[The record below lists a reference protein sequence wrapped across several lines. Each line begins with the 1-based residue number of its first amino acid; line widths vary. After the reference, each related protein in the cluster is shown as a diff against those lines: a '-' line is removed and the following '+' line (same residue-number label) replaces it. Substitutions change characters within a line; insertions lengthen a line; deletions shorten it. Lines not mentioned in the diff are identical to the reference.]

1 MQDNYPEFAHY
12 PEPDEI
18 DRLVARLWEDA
29 VSIPFEVEVL
39 EEQGFRH
46 ALALRHMQ
54 GFAYVRFEP
63 EGMAPFYGYWQPA
76 PSQPAPLLVHT
87 PGYEAAM
94 QIHPDLVA
102 RGYNVLHVNP
112 LGYTTPEGPDE
123 SKRPDGEWP
132 VLAETLF
139 MGFDHGYRRW
149 LINVMQAVSWAQEE
163 EGVLP
168 DRLAFFGTSQG
179 GGASLLLGS
188 IFRDQG
194 VRCVAADEPWL
205 VHFPGYRALQPD
217 WAQRSAETGDIFE
230 AIAQVDDPGALWR
243 ELGKI
248 DALSHAHRLTMPVL
262 LTAGGD
268 DAACPPDSIRELYE
282 RLPATKSLTYLYGV
296 GHGYTQAFP
305 HLAAAW
311 FRLYL

>member
-1 MQDNYPEFAHY
+1 MDDTYPELDHY

-18 DRLVARLWEDA
+18 DDLISDLWEEA
-29 VSIPFEVEVL
+29 ASAPFEVEVL
-39 EEQGFRH
+39 EEQGFRP
-46 ALALRHMQ
+46 ALGLWHMR

-87 PGYEAAM
+87 PGYGAEM

-112 LGYTTPEGPDE
+112 LGYATPEGFDE
-123 SKRPDGEWP
+123 SKRMDDEWP
-132 VLAETLF
+132 VF
-139 MGFDHGYRRW
+139 VDSIVNGFDRGYRPW

-163 EGVLP
+163 EAVLP

-194 VRCVAADEPWL
+194 VRSVAADEPWL
-205 VHFPGYRALQPD
+205 IHFPAYRALRPD
-217 WAQRSAETGDIFE
+217 WAQRSEETGDIFE
-230 AIAQVDDPGALWR
+230 AIEHSGDPGALWR

-248 DALSHAHRLTMPVL
+248 DALAHVHRLTMPVL

-268 DAACPPDSIRELYE
+268 DTTCPMQTIRALYD
-282 RLPATKSLTYLYGV
+282 RLPSTKSLTQLDGV
-296 GHGYTQAFP
+296 SHGYTQAFP
-305 HLAAAW
+305 YLAAAW
-311 FRLYL
+311 FRLYV